1 MQNPNQR
8 PQLPSMNAEQIKG
21 TSDSYKGMI
30 LQQIGRITYLL
41 TLGNARYDGP
51 TEMFSEK
58 SMAKSALRGMQ
69 VLEAM
74 IKPIL
79 DKTYEEKTRPLKP
92 KLLQHLKQ
100 FSSNDNDILY
110 FDVLTQWLEVIIEH
124 LDKLNMIPEEEIEIE
139 FD

>member
-1 MQNPNQR
+1 MQEPNQR
-8 PQLPSMNAEQIKG
+8 PSLPSMEAQAIKG
-21 TSDSYKGMI
+21 TTDSYKGMI

-41 TLGNARYDGP
+41 TLGNARYEGA

-79 DKTYEEKTRPLKP
+79 STDYTNKTNPIKTDLLKNLRAFQS
-92 KLLQHLKQ
+92 K
-100 FSSNDNDILY
+100 DIEY
-110 FDVLTQWLEVIIEH
+110 FDCIAQWLEVIIEH
-124 LDKLNMIPEEEIEIE
+124 LDKLNMIPAEELEIE

>member
-8 PQLPSMNAEQIKG
+8 PNLPSMNAEQIKG
-21 TSDSYKGMI
+21 TTDSYKGMI

-79 DKTYEEKTRPLKP
+79 SQDYEDKTRPIKT
-92 KLLQHLKQ
+92 KLLQYLKT
-100 FSSNDNDILY
+100 FANNDVEY
-110 FDVLTQWLEVIIEH
+110 FDYLTQWLEVIIEH

>member
-1 MQNPNQR
+1 MPG
-8 PQLPSMNAEQIKG
+8 ADIKG
-21 TSDSYKGMI
+21 TSDSFKGMI
-30 LQQIGRITYLL
+30 LAQINRITYLL

-51 TEMFSEK
+51 QEMFSEK

-79 DKTYEEKTRPLKP
+79 NKDYNQRTEPIKKE
-92 KLLQHLKQ
+92 LLSNLRQ
-100 FSSNDNDILY
+100 FSNRDIEY
-110 FDVLTQWLEVIIEH
+110 FDCIAQWLEIIIEH
-124 LDKLNMIPEEEIEIE
+124 LDKLNMIPEEEIELE

>member
-1 MQNPNQR
+1 MLNTNQR
-8 PQLPSMNAEQIKG
+8 PQLPSMEAQNIKG
-21 TSDSYKGMI
+21 TTDSYKGMI

-79 DKTYEEKTRPLKP
+79 STDYTDKTALIKKD
-92 KLLQHLKQ
+92 LLQYLKQ
-100 FSSNDNDILY
+100 FQTKDIEY
-110 FDVLTQWLEVIIEH
+110 FDCIAQWLEIIIEH
-124 LDKLNMIPEEEIEIE
+124 LDKLNMIPAEELEIE

>member
-1 MQNPNQR
+1 MNNPNQR
-8 PQLPSMNAEQIKG
+8 PNLPSMNAEQIKG
-21 TSDSYKGMI
+21 TTDSYKGMI

-79 DKTYEEKTRPLKP
+79 SQDYEDKTRPIKI
-92 KLLQHLKQ
+92 KLLQYLKT
-100 FSSNDNDILY
+100 FANNDVEY
-110 FDVLTQWLEVIIEH
+110 FDYLTQWLEVIIEH

>member
-1 MQNPNQR
+1 MQNPNH
-8 PQLPSMNAEQIKG
+8 PILPSMGASDIKG
-21 TSDSYKGMI
+21 TTDSYKGMI
-30 LQQIGRITYLL
+30 LAQVNRITYLL

-74 IKPIL
+74 VKPIL
-79 DKTYEEKTRPLKP
+79 NKDYEERTRPLKTSLI
-92 KLLQHLKQ
+92 KNLKAFNNQ
-100 FSSNDNDILY
+100 DNDLQY
-110 FDVLTQWLEVIIEH
+110 FDNLTQWLEVIIEH
-124 LDKLNMIPEEEIEIE
+124 LDKLNMIPEEEIELE

>member
-1 MQNPNQR
+1 MPNPNH
-8 PQLPSMNAEQIKG
+8 PMMPSMGAGDIKG
-21 TSDSYKGMI
+21 TTDSYKGMI
-30 LQQIGRITYLL
+30 LAQVNRITYLL

-74 IKPIL
+74 VKPIL
-79 DKTYEEKTRPLKP
+79 NKDYEERTRPLKIS
-92 KLLQHLKQ
+92 LLKNLKQ
-100 FSSNDNDILY
+100 FSSNDNDILF
-110 FDVLTQWLEVIIEH
+110 FDHLTQWLEVIIEH
-124 LDKLNMIPEEEIEIE
+124 LDKLNMIPEEEIELE

>member
-1 MQNPNQR
+1 MGMAEPKG
-8 PQLPSMNAEQIKG
+8 LPSIGAGDITG
-21 TSDSYKGMI
+21 TTDSYKGMI
-30 LQQIGRITYLL
+30 LAQVNRITYLL
-41 TLGNARYDGP
+41 TLGAARYEGA

-79 DKTYEEKTRPLKP
+79 KQDYEEKTRPIKNQLLNYLKN
-92 KLLQHLKQ
+92 
-100 FSSNDNDILY
+100 FSTQDIKY
-110 FDVLTQWLEVIIEH
+110 FDCLSQWFEVIIEH
-124 LDKLNMIPEEEIEIE
+124 LDKLNMLPEEEIELE

>member
-1 MQNPNQR
+1 MGNTLAGSMPS
-8 PQLPSMNAEQIKG
+8 LPSADIAG
-21 TSDSYKGMI
+21 TGDSYKGMI
-30 LQQIGRITYLL
+30 LAQVNRITYLL

-74 IKPIL
+74 TKPIL
-79 DKTYEEKTRPLKP
+79 NQDYEEKTRNLKNQ
-92 KLLQHLKQ
+92 LLKNLRN
-100 FSSNDNDILY
+100 FSSQDIEY
-110 FDVLTQWLEVIIEH
+110 FDHLTQWLEVIIHH
-124 LDKLNMIPEEEIEIE
+124 LDKLNMIPAEETELE

>member
-1 MQNPNQR
+1 MNNPNQR
-8 PQLPSMNAEQIKG
+8 PNLPSMNAEQIKG
-21 TSDSYKGMI
+21 TTDSYKGMI

-79 DKTYEEKTRPLKP
+79 SQDYEDKTRPIKI
-92 KLLQHLKQ
+92 KLLQYLKT
-100 FSSNDNDILY
+100 FANNDVEY
-110 FDVLTQWLEVIIEH
+110 FDYLTQWLEVIIEH
-124 LDKLNMIPEEEIEIE
+124 LDKLNMIPAEEIEIE